1 MKKYIS
7 MIVASLMAVSCVD
20 TIILPDNMTVDEDF
34 WKKKGD
40 VELMVNGAYVSMID
54 DNVMARL
61 LVWGGLRSDELL
73 PNTTLTGTLMEDLRD
88 INLANIQTD
97 NQFASWSSIYTV
109 INNCNIVLE
118 RAAAVMDEDPSYT
131 NGDYLAHCS
140 QMLALRSLCYF
151 YLVRNFRDVP
161 YTSTAYMLS
170 SQDPTFRS
178 RHPQR
183 CSSIA
188 LTTC

>member
-20 TIILPDNMTVDEDF
+20 TIILPDDMTVDEDF

-73 PNTTLTGTLMEDLRD
+73 PNTSLTGTLMEDLRD

-97 NQFASWSSIYTV
+97 NQFASWASI
-109 INNCNIVLE
+109 
-118 RAAAVMDEDPSYT
+118 
-131 NGDYLAHCS
+131 
-140 QMLALRSLCYF
+140 
-151 YLVRNFRDVP
+151 
-161 YTSTAYMLS
+161 
-170 SQDPTFRS
+170 
-178 RHPQR
+178 
-183 CSSIA
+183 
-188 LTTC
+188 